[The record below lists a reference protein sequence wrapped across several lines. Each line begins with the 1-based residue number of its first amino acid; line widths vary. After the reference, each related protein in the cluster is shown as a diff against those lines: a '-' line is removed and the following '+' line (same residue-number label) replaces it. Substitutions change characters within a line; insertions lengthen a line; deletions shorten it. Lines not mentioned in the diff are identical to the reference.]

1 MIANKT
7 CSLQNQITMI
17 SSKTLYKIGALM
29 VLLSIGNSLF
39 SQTKPA
45 PQPKKL
51 SPTGFGKFKIGK
63 TTIQELTETDSTYTW
78 FMKIDNKID
87 TTTGTGIQYSDFG
100 DEFSTGLIYSGL
112 FYGKNA
118 KMGLVKDYKINEEA
132 VNLILVFFKDTLAQ
146 ITTTDFS
153 MEIREQWNLKYGDGL
168 MTSRNKVIKCTSKYG
183 DYSETESY
191 TTVSWGSPTS
201 KIQAIWEFDI
211 YFDSKCKK
219 QYMDYFIV
227 KSTSRMKSLEASSSK
242 HVSGIQLKIEEKKKK
257 QAIDSDL

>member
-1 MIANKT
+1 MI
-7 CSLQNQITMI
+7 LF
-17 SSKTLYKIGALM
+17 
-29 VLLSIGNSLF
+29 SIGNSLF
-39 SQTKPA
+39 SQSKPA
-45 PQPKKL
+45 PQPKKP

-63 TTIQELTETDSTYTW
+63 TTIQELAETDSTYTW

-118 KMGLVKDYKINEEA
+118 KMGLVKDYKINEDA

-153 MEIREQWNLKYGDGL
+153 MEIKEQWVLKYGDGNFS
-168 MTSRNKVIKCTSKYG
+168 TRNKIVKCTSKYG
-183 DYSETESY
+183 DYSETETYS
-191 TTVSWGSPTS
+191 TQSWGSPTS
-201 KIQAIWEFDI
+201 KIQAIWEFDV

-219 QYMDYFIV
+219 QYMDYFNV
-227 KSTSRMKSLEASSSK
+227 NSPNRMKLLEASSTKYVSK
-242 HVSGIQLKIEEKKKK
+242 IMQKIEDRKKKE
-257 QAIDSDL
+257 AIDSDL